1 MNKNEQ
7 YSFSFV
13 VCASVVNNYVDNVT
27 AVLIIGVNDNLSP

>member
-13 VCASVVNNYVDNVT
+13 VCASVVNCVDNVT

>member
-13 VCASVVNNYVDNVT
+13 VCASVVNYVDNVT